1 MAIGATAVRWRS
13 IETRQVGKRKGKRQ
27 SSEESLVFVHN
38 PCHATTCEKGGRAR
52 LGVKVKN
59 IPSSGRNDASRSA
72 SRKHT
77 PEI

>member
-38 PCHATTCEKGGRAR
+38 PMQRHARRKGAH
-52 LGVKVKN
+52 
-59 IPSSGRNDASRSA
+59 DSA
-72 SRKHT
+72 
-77 PEI
+77 